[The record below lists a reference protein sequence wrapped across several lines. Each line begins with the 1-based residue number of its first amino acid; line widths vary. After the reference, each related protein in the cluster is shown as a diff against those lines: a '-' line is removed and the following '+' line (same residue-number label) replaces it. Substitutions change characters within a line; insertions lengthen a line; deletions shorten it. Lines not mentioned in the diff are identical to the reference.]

1 MRLAKYL
8 ANAGVTSRRRA
19 EILIAEGRV
28 KVNGEPALL
37 PQTLVDTDDTVEVD
51 GIIVGGLEEKA
62 YYLLN
67 KPSGYISTAHDTH
80 NRPKVTDLL
89 KSTKARVYPVGRLDA
104 DTSGVLLLT
113 NDGELA
119 FRLTHPSYG
128 IKKVYRAWV
137 RGLPERGTM
146 KKMSDG
152 MIIEGKKTSPSWVR
166 LVKTEYKKRS
176 ALLEITLTE
185 GKKHQVK
192 NMCSAAGHPVLKL
205 HRESFAGL
213 KADKLPE
220 GSFRRLNNDEIS
232 MLYRLVGL

>member
-1 MRLAKYL
+1 MRLAKYV

-28 KVNGEPALL
+28 KVNGKPVLL
-37 PQTLVDTDDTVEVD
+37 PQTLVDAEDTVEVD
-51 GIIVGGLEEKA
+51 GTIIAGLEEKA

-67 KPSGYISTAHDTH
+67 KPPGYISTAHDTH

-89 KSTKARVYPVGRLDA
+89 KTIKARVYPVGRLDA

-119 FRLTHPSYG
+119 FRLTHPSYE
-128 IKKVYRAWV
+128 IKKVYRVWV
-137 RGLPERGTM
+137 SGLPEKDTM
-146 KKMSDG
+146 KKMSEG
-152 MIIEGKKTSPSWVR
+152 MIIEGEKTAPSMIK
-166 LVKTEYKKRS
+166 LVKTEYKKRA

-185 GKKHQVK
+185 GKKRQVK
-192 NMCSAAGHPVLKL
+192 KMCSAAGHPVIKL
-205 HRESFAGL
+205 NRESFAGL

-220 GSFRRLNNDEIS
+220 GSSRRLTNDEIR
-232 MLYRLVGL
+232 MLNRLVGL